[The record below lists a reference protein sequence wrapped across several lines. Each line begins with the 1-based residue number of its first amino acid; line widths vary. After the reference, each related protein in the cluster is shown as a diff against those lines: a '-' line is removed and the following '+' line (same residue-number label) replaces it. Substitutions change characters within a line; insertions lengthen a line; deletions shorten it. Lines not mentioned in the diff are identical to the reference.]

1 MEKEMTTSKLLTIN
15 ELGNILGLSRS
26 KIYDLVSSNKI
37 EALKIDRSVRFTQE
51 AVDKF
56 LKGSIKDVAENYDL

>member
-1 MEKEMTTSKLLTIN
+1 MTTPKLLTIN

-37 EALKIDRSVRFTQE
+37 ETLKIDRSVRFTQE
-51 AVDKF
+51 SVERF
-56 LKGSIKDVAENYDL
+56 LKGSVKDVAEDTNL

>member
-1 MEKEMTTSKLLTIN
+1 MTTPKLLTIN

-37 EALKIDRSVRFTQE
+37 ETLKIDRSVRFTQE
-51 AVDKF
+51 SVEKF
-56 LKGSIKDVAENYDL
+56 LKGSVKDVAENSDL

>member
-37 EALKIDRSVRFTQE
+37 EALKIDRSVRFTQK

-56 LKGSIKDVAENYDL
+56 LKGSIKDVAENSDL

>member
-1 MEKEMTTSKLLTIN
+1 MTTPKLLTIN

-37 EALKIDRSVRFTQE
+37 ETLKIDRSVRFTQE
-51 AVDKF
+51 SVEKF
-56 LKGSIKDVAENYDL
+56 LKGSVKDVAEDTNL

>member
-1 MEKEMTTSKLLTIN
+1 MTTSKLLTIN

-26 KIYDLVSSNKI
+26 KIYDLVSSKKI

-56 LKGSIKDVAENYDL
+56 LKGSIKDVAENSDL